1 MTNLLV
7 FNNMKH
13 ERIVPDDEDTTWGD
27 ETQTVIKLQNARLHW
42 TQTTDRPLASQRV
55 TRGCRNTAIEPWP
68 NGFRCLGWDRGC
80 LGGVEAQFIFPGG
93 HEGGGG
99 VPWSMNQGCVHVRLG
114 HTLS

>member
-55 TRGCRNTAIEPWP
+55 TRGCRNTAIDPWP
-68 NGFRCLGWDRGC
+68 NGFRRLGWDRGC
-80 LGGVEAQFIFPGG
+80 LGGVSKRNSYFLEDTKGG
-93 HEGGGG
+93 Y
-99 VPWSMNQGCVHVRLG
+99 LG
-114 HTLS
+114 P